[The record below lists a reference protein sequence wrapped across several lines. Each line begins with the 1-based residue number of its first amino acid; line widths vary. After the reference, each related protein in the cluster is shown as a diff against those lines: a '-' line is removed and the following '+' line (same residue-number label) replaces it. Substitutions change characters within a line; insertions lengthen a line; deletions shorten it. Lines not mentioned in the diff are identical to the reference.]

1 MVELESFK
9 HGGTNITAFRLVD
22 PDLEDV
28 QNVVQDWVLGEM
40 RFGRKI
46 PFQGKT
52 IKVRGNVLTAL
63 LIYIGHL
70 PEFHSNHNRPR
81 SYFPNLNVYDN
92 NVWICQ

>member
-52 IKVRGNVLTAL
+52 IKVRGNFTDSTFD
-63 LIYIGHL
+63 IH
-70 PEFHSNHNRPR
+70 RP
-81 SYFPNLNVYDN
+81 STG
-92 NVWICQ
+92 IS

>member
-52 IKVRGNVLTAL
+52 IKVLKVNTQTIQIPFTVFR
-63 LIYIGHL
+63 IHYYYYIT
-70 PEFHSNHNRPR
+70 
-81 SYFPNLNVYDN
+81 
-92 NVWICQ
+92 CK